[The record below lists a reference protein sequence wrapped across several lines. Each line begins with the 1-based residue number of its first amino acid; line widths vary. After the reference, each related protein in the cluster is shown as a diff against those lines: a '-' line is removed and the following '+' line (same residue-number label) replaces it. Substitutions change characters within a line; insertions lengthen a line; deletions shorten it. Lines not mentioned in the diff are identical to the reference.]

1 MSQIK
6 IETLTPVHIGNGNFL
21 RNKADF
27 TVFRED
33 GNSVI
38 GIVDPRKILNI
49 IGEEHLEDWIL
60 SIENP
65 EDDIRSF
72 IRRNSIDKT
81 VMPRT
86 YSRRVIM
93 NFTENIRDADTL
105 KECIHDGRGLPYIPG
120 SSIKG
125 AIRTAIVSSLAK
137 GKDSADLER
146 RIKRGKNGQ
155 IDKRFA
161 AQQIEND
168 FFGNQQIEKDDP
180 KKDIFRFLQM
190 GDAYF
195 EKETEIV
202 TRMVNLNIT
211 SRKKLVDT
219 SKPQLIEAIGA
230 DSKSV
235 FQMKI
240 AKDYYQWV
248 KENGWPLKDFPE
260 SMDALSSLFQLIN
273 AHTNELILDEIKYWK
288 TVNEDHEGA
297 DDYIDSLRMILG
309 NIKKC
314 QQGKEC
320 VLRIGHGSGWRFIT
334 GAWSERLDKFE
345 EEIVPVARPNNYRYQ
360 EYVFPKSRRLDEDG
374 DILGFVKLSIDKE

>member
-38 GIVDPRKILNI
+38 GIVDPRKILDI
-49 IGEEHLEDWIL
+49 IGEEHLDDWLL

-72 IRRNSIDKT
+72 VRRNSIDKT
-81 VMPRT
+81 VLPRA
-86 YSRRVIM
+86 YSRRVIT
-93 NFTENIRDADTL
+93 NFVEDIKKTDTL
-105 KECIHDGRGLPYIPG
+105 KECIHDGRGFPYIPG

-125 AIRTAIVSSLAK
+125 AIRTVIVTSLAK
-137 GKDSADLER
+137 ERESSELEKK
-146 RIKRGKNGQ
+146 IKIGRNGQ

-168 FFGNQQIEKDDP
+168 FFGDDP
-180 KKDIFRFLQM
+180 KKDIFRFLQV

-195 EKETEIV
+195 KKETEIV

-211 SRKKLVDT
+211 GRKNLVDI

-230 DSKSV
+230 DSEST

-273 AHTNELILDEIKYWK
+273 AQTNELILDEITYWNE
-288 TVNEDHEGA
+288 VNVDHEGA

-309 NIKKC
+309 SIKEC

-334 GAWSERLDKFE
+334 GAWSERLDSFKE
-345 EEIVPVARPNNYRYQ
+345 RIVPVARPNNHRYQ
-360 EYVFPKSRRLDEDG
+360 DYDFPKSRRLDEDG
-374 DILGFVKLSIDKE
+374 DILGFVKLSIVKE